1 MEFSD
6 DSFIWS
12 DASND
17 SDTMEFDIKQEESD
31 NNKDN
36 LVEDKSHGE
45 KKKTKKRKHEEPK
58 EVNGTVDSK
67 PKLIKSE
74 PDSDFDTPRKKK
86 KKKHHN
92 SNKELQESDYDD
104 SYLNYKVKQ
113 EQVSFLEPAP
123 VKTKNKKKH
132 KKNSESLNEDLENT
146 RQEVDTSKH
155 SESSQIDNKLNVQEE
170 ELVEKKKKKKS
181 KKNTSDTIAL
191 NDDFDNS
198 DNNFQAKKKL
208 KKKKH
213 EKEINNKS
221 FDQSEDSQIEE
232 NSCINS
238 STLDNN
244 FIDDDHIKENS
255 DCDLNNESTNTES
268 KADYA
273 ITSDIKPS
281 KQISKILDRLRFE
294 DEDSID
300 SEPKEND
307 DETNFSKHL
316 KKFFENNKK
325 LSLIT
330 PNAQT
335 ESVIT
340 EDDEVWIISGPHELN
355 VKDFKGKHIKIDTKC
370 KLKFKGQSYDSVID
384 NCTKKAPILSY
395 NKNKLYVKNFPIINS
410 INLRK
415 RIPKAH
421 IPEENVI
428 TNNQIN
434 FIPLP
439 ETKCR
444 HPLFGIN
451 YRKATKIAPSINE
464 RLNNAVIESSN
475 GDKEKRKKHK
485 KEKRKVEIE
494 SDVETKPFT
503 ETIPMESAK
512 KKRKRKS
519 STKDEHVAKKAKYKK
534 NEPDSTDVWESEQ
547 AIEKNLFD
555 F

>member
-17 SDTMEFDIKQEESD
+17 SDTMDFDIKQEESD
-31 NNKDN
+31 NNKDDN
-36 LVEDKSHGE
+36 LVEDRSH
-45 KKKTKKRKHEEPK
+45 KQKNKAKKRKYEEPA
-58 EVNGTVDSK
+58 ELNGTVDRK
-67 PKLIKSE
+67 PKVIKSE

-92 SNKELQESDYDD
+92 HNEEIQESDFDD

-123 VKTKNKKKH
+123 VKSKKKKKV
-132 KKNSESLNEDLENT
+132 KKNSESFSSEDLDNT
-146 RQEVDTSKH
+146 SQEVDADTPKPT
-155 SESSQIDNKLNVQEE
+155 EGSQIDDKSITLGEE
-170 ELVEKKKKKKS
+170 VVEKKKKKKS
-181 KKNTSDTIAL
+181 KKESSDTIAL
-191 NDDFDNS
+191 NDDFEIS
-198 DNNFQAKKKL
+198 DENFQAKKKL
-208 KKKKH
+208 KRKKRDTV
-213 EKEINNKS
+213 INSNS
-221 FDQSEDSQIEE
+221 FDRSEDLQIEE
-232 NSCINS
+232 ISCINNS
-238 STLDNN
+238 ALNNN
-244 FIDDDHIKENS
+244 FIDDDQIKETNG
-255 DCDLNNESTNTES
+255 DLNFESTKIELNTDKS
-268 KADYA
+268 L
-273 ITSDIKPS
+273 TSNNKPS
-281 KQISKILDRLRFE
+281 KQVPKILERLKFE

-300 SEPKEND
+300 SVPKEND
-307 DETNFSKHL
+307 DETNLSKHL
-316 KKFFENNKK
+316 RSFFNANKK

-330 PNAQT
+330 PKAQA

-340 EDDEVWIISGPHELN
+340 EDDEIWIINGPHELN
-355 VKDFKGKHIKIDTKC
+355 VKDFKGIHIKLDSKC
-370 KLKFKGQSYDSVID
+370 KLKFNGQSYDSIID
-384 NCTKKAPILSY
+384 NCITKAPIMSL
-395 NKNKLYVKNFPIINS
+395 NKNKLFVKNVPINYS

-421 IPEENVI
+421 IPEENVMV
-428 TNNQIN
+428 NNQIN

-451 YRKATKIAPSINE
+451 YKKATKISASINE
-464 RLNNAVIESSN
+464 RLNNTVTEPSN
-475 GDKEKRKKHK
+475 KEKRKKHK

-494 SDVETKPFT
+494 SEAETKP
-503 ETIPMESAK
+503 ETIPVISAK

-519 STKDEHVAKKAKYKK
+519 SMKDEHVAKKAKYIK
-534 NEPDSTDVWESEQ
+534 NELDSTDVWDSEQ